1 MPPLLH
7 TLLIDFC
14 SICTQY
20 YRIVIERSI
29 AWLVNLNF
37 NYLRKNYANNLRA
50 KMFFVYLRKNYAKDM
65 NEQNYCYKY
74 PHPAVTADCV
84 IFGFDGVGIKV
95 LLIQRGIEPYK
106 GKWAFPGG
114 FMKIDETAEECAQ
127 RELEEETGLKNASV
141 EQFYTFS
148 DVGRDPRERVITVA
162 HYALVKLSE
171 VKGGDDAATAR
182 WFAMDEVPGLAF
194 DHDRILRMAVNRL
207 KERIC
212 FEPIGFE
219 LLPAVFTMTE
229 LQNLYEAILEVKFDR
244 RNFYNKM
251 LKLGILSEAEPRPEG
266 ASRRTPTKYRFN
278 AGKYAELKQKG
289 FRLEF

>member
-1 MPPLLH
+1 M
-7 TLLIDFC
+7 
-14 SICTQY
+14 
-20 YRIVIERSI
+20 EE
-29 AWLVNLNF
+29 
-37 NYLRKNYANNLRA
+37 K
-50 KMFFVYLRKNYAKDM
+50 
-65 NEQNYCYKY
+65 NYCYKY

-114 FMKIDETAEECAQ
+114 FMQIDETVEECAK
-127 RELEEETGLKNASV
+127 RELEEETGLKTTSV
-141 EQFYTFS
+141 EQFYTFT
-148 DVGRDPRERVITVA
+148 DVNRDPRERVITVA
-162 HYALVKLSE
+162 HYALVRLEE
-171 VKGGDDAATAR
+171 VKGGDDAMSAQ
-182 WFAMDEVPGLAF
+182 WFAMNEIPSLAF

-219 LLPAVFTMTE
+219 LLPEIFTMSA
-229 LQNLYEAILEVKFDR
+229 LQNLYEAILEMKFDR

-251 LKLGILSEAEPRPEG
+251 LKLGILSEAEERPKN
-266 ASRRTPTKYRFN
+266 ASRRTPIKYRFN
-278 AGKYAELKQKG
+278 AKKYAELKQKG